1 MNPSQAVIVVRTS
14 SDLDSNTTWS
24 DCDSDDDDLGPENDD
39 DDDNLYSSF

>member
-1 MNPSQAVIVVRTS
+1 MVVRTS

-24 DCDSDDDDLGPENDD
+24 DCDSDDDDLGPEDGENDD